1 MIEKEGKP
9 VNKHSNTIGLIGLGL
24 IGGSIAKTIRRIHPD
39 CHIIAYN
46 RTWQSVQ
53 AALSEQVIDELVEQA
68 DETFASCDY
77 LFLCAPVSTNV
88 SFLNTIR
95 KFIKPG
101 TILTDVGSTKGD
113 IESAIEQAGLAQY
126 FIGGHPMAGSE
137 RVGYE
142 HSTAPLLENAYYILT
157 PTRTVPVHCVEQFAE
172 FVSSLGALPLIL
184 DSRQHD
190 FATAAVSHLPH
201 LIAVSLVNLV
211 KDSDNEEHL
220 LKTIAAGGFKDLT
233 RIASSSPAMWEQICV
248 TNHEQIANVLTQ
260 YMQSLDKIKQALDH
274 RDGKAIYELFDT
286 AGEYRNSFSITSAGS
301 IKREYELYCDIVDE
315 SGAIATIA
323 TILAANN
330 ISIKNIGIVHNREF
344 QDGVLHIAF
353 YNKEALKRAV
363 QMLQKHR
370 YTVYQR

>member
-1 MIEKEGKP
+1 M
-9 VNKHSNTIGLIGLGL
+9 
-24 IGGSIAKTIRRIHPD
+24 
-39 CHIIAYN
+39 
-46 RTWQSVQ
+46 
-53 AALSEQVIDELVEQA
+53 
-68 DETFASCDY
+68 
-77 LFLCAPVSTNV
+77 
-88 SFLNTIR
+88 
-95 KFIKPG
+95 
-101 TILTDVGSTKGD
+101 
-113 IESAIEQAGLAQY
+113 
-126 FIGGHPMAGSE
+126 
-137 RVGYE
+137 
-142 HSTAPLLENAYYILT
+142 
-157 PTRTVPVHCVEQFAE
+157 
-172 FVSSLGALPLIL
+172 SSLGALPLIL

-353 YNKEALKRAV
+353 YNKEALIRAV